1 MNRAT
6 GAALDDRE
14 QRYAFLAAGLGA
26 AVSVALWAPSFDE
39 PAGVALAGIGV
50 IMSALLAL
58 AARRRSR
65 LFTGGAAALL
75 SFGPWG
81 FLWLVGLPFL
91 VLAVWLVIRA
101 PRPEPRPRPERAPRV
116 SRRRRAAAGDGAEAD
131 GEAAVTPR
139 APAGPPKA
147 SKRYTPPGSRPSR
160 R

>member
-14 QRYAFLAAGLGA
+14 QRYAYLAAGLGA

-39 PAGVALAGIGV
+39 RAGVALAAIGV
-50 IMSALLAL
+50 AMSGLLAL

-65 LFTGGAAALL
+65 LLTGGAAALL

-91 VLAVWLVIRA
+91 VLSVWLILRA
-101 PRPEPRPRPERAPRV
+101 PRPEPRPRPERTPRP
-116 SRRRRAAAGDGAEAD
+116 SRRRRADSADDDAEGSPVPAA
-131 GEAAVTPR
+131 R
-139 APAGPPKA
+139 APAGPPKP
-147 SKRYTPPGSRPSR
+147 SKRYTPPRSRPGKP
-160 R
+160 